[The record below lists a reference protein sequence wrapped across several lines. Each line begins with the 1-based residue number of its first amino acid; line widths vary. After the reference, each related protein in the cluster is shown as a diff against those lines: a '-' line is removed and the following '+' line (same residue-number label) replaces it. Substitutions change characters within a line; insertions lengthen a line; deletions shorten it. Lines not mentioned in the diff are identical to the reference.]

1 MNVKCAECQCTPVE
15 CTSTTTAAC
24 KEERKIL
31 GKSCINCTKDVC
43 CCIDIH
49 SHNKQKIRE
58 SESSNIMNNKQQPL
72 PTFLLRFFHNVK
84 MLYATALGIEVLC
97 ILAAEIGENSSFAVF
112 GYKTISVIVMGYLI
126 GYVLSTFTTFAT
138 ILGRYNYDSDQKVC
152 SCCSV
157 LEENDNSKGFI
168 LNLLRTFRN
177 FIVGI
182 KKMPQLYKQPNLMSI
197 LKTSIIILIT
207 AESACIITAETVDLF
222 LYKHSILLSIPLSLI
237 AGAFTVAVP
246 EAYRRTK
253 RATEQIQS
261 DGFVTFRELRRS
273 KNKIK

>member
-15 CTSTTTAAC
+15 CISSTTTAC

-49 SHNKQKIRE
+49 SNNIQKRRE
-58 SESSNIMNNKQQPL
+58 SQSRNIINNKQQSL
-72 PTFLLRFFHNVK
+72 ATHLFRFFHNVR

-97 ILAAEIGENSSFAVF
+97 ILAAEIGENSSFAIF
-112 GYKTISVIVMGYLI
+112 GYKTISGVVMGYVI
-126 GYVLSTFTTFAT
+126 GYILSTFTTFAT
-138 ILGRYNYDSDQKVC
+138 ILGRYNYDSDQKMC

-177 FIVGI
+177 FVVGI
-182 KKMPQLYKQPNLMSI
+182 KKMPQLHKQPNFMSI

-207 AESACIITAETVDLF
+207 AESACIITAETVGLF
-222 LYKHSILLSIPLSLI
+222 LYKHSIFLSIPLSLL

-253 RATEQIQS
+253 RAMEPIQS
-261 DGFVTFRELRRS
+261 DGFVTFRA
-273 KNKIK
+273 

>member
-15 CTSTTTAAC
+15 CISTTTTAAPMA
-24 KEERKIL
+24 ER
-31 GKSCINCTKDVC
+31 KSCINCTKDVC

-49 SHNKQKIRE
+49 SNNKQKRRE
-58 SESSNIMNNKQQPL
+58 SQISNITNNERQPL
-72 PTFLLRFFHNVK
+72 PTYLFRFFYNVK

-112 GYKTISVIVMGYLI
+112 GYKTISGIVMGYVI
-126 GYVLSTFTTFAT
+126 GYILSTFTTFAT
-138 ILGRYNYDSDQKVC
+138 ILGRYNYDSNQKAC

-157 LEENDNSKGFI
+157 LEANDNSKGFI

-182 KKMPQLYKQPNLMSI
+182 KKMPHLYKQSNFMSI

-222 LYKHSILLSIPLSLI
+222 LYKHSILLSIPLALF
-237 AGAFTVAVP
+237 AGAFAVVAP

-253 RATEQIQS
+253 RAMETIQS
-261 DGFVTFRELRRS
+261 DGFVTFRGYREQ
-273 KNKIK
+273 NK